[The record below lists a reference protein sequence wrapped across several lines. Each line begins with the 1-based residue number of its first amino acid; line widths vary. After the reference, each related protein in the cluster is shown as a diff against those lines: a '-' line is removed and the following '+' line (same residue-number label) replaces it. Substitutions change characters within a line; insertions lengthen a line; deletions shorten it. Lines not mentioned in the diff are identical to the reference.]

1 MLPSSLLK
9 EQVMWYVLIGER
21 KLCVFCS
28 QDKSEV
34 ECFQK
39 NMVAKTHILERNREY
54 ERGEAVG

>member
-1 MLPSSLLK
+1 
-9 EQVMWYVLIGER
+9 MWYVLIGER

-39 NMVAKTHILERNREY
+39 NVVAKTHIVERTREY
-54 ERGEAVG
+54 ERGEAVN